1 MSKLEITLA
10 NSTGAKYTLFFNIL
24 DTEIASKWLV
34 ELQKTLDLGTHLDD
48 PERLYGFNGS
58 KYTVEYCINTLN
70 EFVDTI
76 NRYQQVC
83 EKHVN
88 YNYTQ
93 DDLNY
98 LHNIFERYHGLY
110 DAQDSNEFYSNAPKD
125 VQYALGQLNIYIH
138 RLESINSYARFVCTF
153 SSDGRPRIPFAPA
166 DYKHFTMQE
175 VWGGLYINYCEI
187 GKTLV
192 DMYRDND
199 EHIGNE
205 AFIPQQYFKS
215 DFNVKFTHH
224 TPEEYAELEQNVIN
238 YYEKNLEKFVALGH
252 FDPKFALG
260 SIQVGQL
267 SFPDDIDKKAFEEH
281 YLSEYTFIDSLRID
295 YV

>member
-1 MSKLEITLA
+1 MPKLEITLA
-10 NSTGAKYTLFFNIL
+10 NSSRAKYTLYFNIL
-24 DTEIASKWLV
+24 DTEIASKWLS
-34 ELQKTLDLGTHLDD
+34 ELQKTLDLGTQLDD
-48 PERLYGFNGS
+48 SERLYGFNGS
-58 KYTVEYCINTLN
+58 KYTVEYCIDTLN

-76 NRYQQVC
+76 NRYQPVC
-83 EKHVN
+83 ERHVN

-110 DAQDSNEFYSNAPKD
+110 DAQDNNEFYTNAPKD

-138 RLESINSYARFVCTF
+138 RLESIDSYARFVCTF

-187 GKTLV
+187 GKTLA

-224 TPEEYAELEQNVIN
+224 TPKEYAEVEQNVIA

-252 FDPKFALG
+252 VNPKFALG

-267 SFPDDIDKKAFEEH
+267 SLPGNIDKKAFEEH
-281 YLSEYTFIDSLRID
+281 YLSEHTFIDSLRIN

>member
-48 PERLYGFNGS
+48 SERLYGFNGS
-58 KYTVEYCINTLN
+58 KYTVEYCIDTLN
-70 EFVDTI
+70 KFVGTI
-76 NRYQQVC
+76 NRYQPVC

-110 DAQDSNEFYSNAPKD
+110 DAQDSNDFYSNAPKD

-224 TPEEYAELEQNVIN
+224 TPKEYAELEQNVIN

>member
-24 DTEIASKWLV
+24 DTEIASKWLS
-34 ELQKTLDLGTHLDD
+34 ELQKTLDLGTQLDD
-48 PERLYGFNGS
+48 SERLYGFNGS
-58 KYTVEYCINTLN
+58 KYTVEYCIDTIN

-76 NRYQQVC
+76 NRYQPVC
-83 EKHVN
+83 ERHVN

-110 DAQDSNEFYSNAPKD
+110 DAQDSNEFYTNAPKD

-138 RLESINSYARFVCTF
+138 RLESIDSYARFVCTF

-166 DYKHFTMQE
+166 DYKHFTIQE

-224 TPEEYAELEQNVIN
+224 TPKEYAELNQNVIA

-267 SFPDDIDKKAFEEH
+267 SLPDNINKKAFEEH
-281 YLSEYTFIDSLRID
+281 YLSEYTFIESLRID

>member
-1 MSKLEITLA
+1 M
-10 NSTGAKYTLFFNIL
+10 
-24 DTEIASKWLV
+24 
-34 ELQKTLDLGTHLDD
+34 GTQLDD
-48 PERLYGFNGS
+48 PERMYGFTES
-58 KYTVEYCINTLN
+58 KYTVEYCIDTING
-70 EFVDTI
+70 FVDTI
-76 NRYQQVC
+76 NAYQPVC
-83 EKHVN
+83 ERHID

-110 DAQDSNEFYSNAPKD
+110 DAQQGNDFYKNAPKD

-138 RLESINSYARFVCTF
+138 RLESIGSYARFVCTF
-153 SSDGRPRIPFAPA
+153 SSDGRPRIPFAPS
-166 DYKHFTMQE
+166 DYKHFTVQE

-192 DMYRDND
+192 DMYRDD
-199 EHIGNE
+199 DKHIGNE
-205 AFIPQQYFKS
+205 AFIPQRYFKS

-224 TPEEYAELEQNVIN
+224 TSEEYAELEQNVIQ
-238 YYEKNLEKFVALGH
+238 YYEKHLDKFVALGH

-267 SFPDDIDKKAFEEH
+267 SFPSDANKKAFEEQ

-295 YV
+295 YA

>member
-48 PERLYGFNGS
+48 SERLYGFNGS
-58 KYTVEYCINTLN
+58 KYTVEYCIDTLN

-76 NRYQQVC
+76 NRYQPVC

-110 DAQDSNEFYSNAPKD
+110 DAQDSNDFYSNAPKD

-199 EHIGNE
+199 KHIGNE

-224 TPEEYAELEQNVIN
+224 TPKEYAELEQNVIN

>member
-1 MSKLEITLA
+1 MSKLESTLA

-48 PERLYGFNGS
+48 SERLYGFNGS
-58 KYTVEYCINTLN
+58 KYTVEYCIDTLN
-70 EFVDTI
+70 KFVDTI
-76 NRYQQVC
+76 NRYQPVC

-110 DAQDSNEFYSNAPKD
+110 DAQDSNDFYSNAPKD

-224 TPEEYAELEQNVIN
+224 TPKEYAELEQNVIN

>member
-1 MSKLEITLA
+1 MPKLEITLA
-10 NSTGAKYTLFFNIL
+10 NSSRAKYTLYFNIL
-24 DTEIASKWLV
+24 DTEIASKWLS
-34 ELQKTLDLGTHLDD
+34 ELQKTLDLGTQLDD
-48 PERLYGFNGS
+48 SERLYGFNGS
-58 KYTVEYCINTLN
+58 KYTVEYCIDTLN

-76 NRYQQVC
+76 NRYQPVC
-83 EKHVN
+83 ERHVN

-110 DAQDSNEFYSNAPKD
+110 DAQDNNEFYTNAPKD

-138 RLESINSYARFVCTF
+138 RLESIDSYARFVCTF

-187 GKTLV
+187 GKTLA

-224 TPEEYAELEQNVIN
+224 TPKEYAEVEQNVIA

-252 FDPKFALG
+252 VDPKFALG

-267 SFPDDIDKKAFEEH
+267 SLPGNIDKKAFEEH
-281 YLSEYTFIDSLRID
+281 YLSEHTFIDSLRIN

>member
-1 MSKLEITLA
+1 MPKLEITLA
-10 NSTGAKYTLFFNIL
+10 NSSRAKYTLYFNIL
-24 DTEIASKWLV
+24 DTEIASKWLA
-34 ELQKTLDLGTHLDD
+34 ELQKTLDLGTQLDD
-48 PERLYGFNGS
+48 SERLYGFNGS
-58 KYTVEYCINTLN
+58 KYTVEYCIDTINK
-70 EFVDTI
+70 FVDTI
-76 NRYQQVC
+76 NCYQPVC
-83 EKHVN
+83 ERHLN

-98 LHNIFERYHGLY
+98 LHNIFEHYHGLY
-110 DAQDSNEFYSNAPKD
+110 DAQDSNEFYTNAPKD

-138 RLESINSYARFVCTF
+138 RLESIDSYPRFVCTF

-187 GKTLV
+187 GKTLI

-205 AFIPQQYFKS
+205 AFIPQRYFKS

-224 TPEEYAELEQNVIN
+224 TPKEYMEVEQNVIA

-267 SFPDDIDKKAFEEH
+267 SFPDDIDRKAFEEH
-281 YLSEYTFIDSLRID
+281 YLSEYTFIDSLHID
-295 YV
+295 YA

>member
-1 MSKLEITLA
+1 MTTLHIRLSNA
-10 NSTGAKYTLFFNIL
+10 QGSSYTLYFNIFR
-24 DTEIASKWLV
+24 TEIASKWLA
-34 ELQKTLDLGTHLDD
+34 ELQKTLDMGTQIDD
-48 PERLYGFNGS
+48 PERMYGFKGS
-58 KYTVEYCINTLN
+58 KYNKEYCI
-70 EFVDTI
+70 DTI
-76 NRYQQVC
+76 NGFVNSINSYKPVC
-83 EKHVN
+83 QRHIN

-110 DAQDSNEFYSNAPKD
+110 DTQNHNEFYTNAPTN
-125 VQYALGQLNIYIH
+125 VQYALGQLNIWIH
-138 RLESINSYARFVCTF
+138 RLESIDSYARFVCTF
-153 SSDGRPRIPFAPA
+153 SSDGRGRIPFAPD
-166 DYKHFTMQE
+166 DYKEFTLLE
-175 VWGGLYINYCEI
+175 KWGGLYINYCEI

-205 AFIPQQYFKS
+205 AFIPQRYFKS

-224 TPEEYAELEQNVIN
+224 TPEEYAELEQNVIA
-238 YYEKNLEKFVALGH
+238 YYEKNLDKFVALGH

-267 SFPDDIDKKAFEEH
+267 QTHRDIDKQTFEDM
-281 YLSEYTFIDSLRID
+281 LSQYTIIDNLHID
-295 YV
+295 YA